1 VTDTGAA
8 DPRLAAA
15 LSSWRER
22 PAPAAQDEVRAAL
35 AGARVFAAI
44 AARSTAEHVDPG
56 TGLRAESTAEMALLT
71 LVGTAGGRAVPAF
84 LDVAS
89 VIAFHEGARPVP
101 LQGPELCG
109 AALQDGAAAVLLDPT
124 GASHVVAGAALA
136 ELAAGRVPIAGTSLS
151 SQRTRLSL
159 HDPVDPAPEL
169 LAAIAGALAPEPVA
183 SARLLAGPDGLV
195 LGVVPVQ
202 PLDAAALAALAARV
216 LSRLT
221 GVLPPEGLDLG
232 VVAAGGPGVV
242 VPLPA
247 GRGRPARR
255 RSRGGLLR
263 RGR

>member
-8 DPRLAAA
+8 DPRLATA
-15 LSSWRER
+15 LGSWRDR
-22 PAPAAQDEVRAAL
+22 PSPAAQDEVRAAL

-71 LVGTAGGRAVPAF
+71 LTGSAGGRAVPAF

-89 VIAFHEGARPVP
+89 VVAFHEGARPVP

-109 AALQDGAAAVLLDPT
+109 AALDDGAAAVLLDPT
-124 GASHVVAGAALA
+124 GASHVVAGAALV

-151 SQRTRLSL
+151 SQRARVELDS
-159 HDPVDPAPEL
+159 PVDVPAEL
-169 LAAIAGALAPEPVA
+169 VAAAAQALTPEPVA
-183 SARLLAGPDGLV
+183 SARLLAGPAGLV
-195 LGVVPVQ
+195 LGVVPLQ
-202 PLDAAALAALAARV
+202 PLDAAGLTALAARV
-216 LSRLT
+216 LPRLA

-242 VPLPA
+242 LPLPP
-247 GRGRPARR
+247 RRSPRR
-255 RSRGGLLR
+255 RSWRRLLR